1 MKKTL
6 VLFYSFTGN
15 NEKLAKEIANY
26 LSADY
31 QAIHET
37 NKRNFFTIVLDVVFN
52 RTPHIYKPENEIGQ
66 YEHVIFVAPIWLG
79 KIASPLRSVF
89 KLYRENIRSY
99 SFISLSGGADG
110 VNVGIEHELV
120 SRLGKKPV
128 KVDNPLIIDL
138 LPTEPRPTRQQLE
151 DYRLSDVDASKVLG
165 ELESELS
172 QNSRSF

>member
-15 NEKLAKEIANY
+15 NEKLAKRIADY

-31 QAIHET
+31 QAINEI

-52 RTPHIYKPENEIGQ
+52 RIPHIHKPVKEINQ
-66 YEHVIFVAPIWLG
+66 YEHVIFIAPIWLG

-165 ELESELS
+165 RLEAQLNQIS
-172 QNSRSF
+172 